1 MAGFKASDGGYLFN
15 AEQFHVTRNR
25 TKKTCCKFCRGL
37 WGSVVVNS

>member
-1 MAGFKASDGGYLFN
+1 MAEFKAPDGGYLFN

-25 TKKTCCKFCRGL
+25 TKKPVVNSVGEL